1 MKHTRV
7 MLFLL
12 LASSL
17 CFANSTQITFGN
29 QGGTLTGSNAGLVM
43 SGSLLTSVTG
53 LLGKSTLE
61 LGSLGTIDFS
71 TGALIG
77 GSIQQGAVFAA
88 GGSFTVM
95 SNGSEGLPSG
105 VIFNGTFASPVTL
118 ILVTLANGTHAYVI
132 NGVLTGTIP
141 NGDTVNAVEVQLTVN
156 VGKGF
161 FNGSTI
167 VSGGSTVITQPV
179 TTPEPGSLVFMG
191 TGLMGLAALTKRR
204 LLVRLVN

>member
-53 LLGKSTLE
+53 LLGANTLE
-61 LGSLGTIDFS
+61 IGALGTVSFS

-77 GSIQQGAVFAA
+77 GSLTQGAVFAA
-88 GGSFTVM
+88 GGSFTVT
-95 SNGSEGLPSG
+95 SNGSEGLPAGTIYSG
-105 VIFNGTFASPVTL
+105 SFASPVSL
-118 ILVTLANGTHAYVI
+118 ILVTLANGTHSYVI
-132 NGVLTGTIP
+132 NGVMTGTLA
-141 NGDTVNAVEVQLTVN
+141 NGETVNAVEVQLTVN

-179 TTPEPGSLVFMG
+179 TTPEPSSLIFMG
-191 TGLMGLAALTKRR
+191 TGLFGLAGLAKYR
-204 LLVRLVN
+204 LSSSLAR